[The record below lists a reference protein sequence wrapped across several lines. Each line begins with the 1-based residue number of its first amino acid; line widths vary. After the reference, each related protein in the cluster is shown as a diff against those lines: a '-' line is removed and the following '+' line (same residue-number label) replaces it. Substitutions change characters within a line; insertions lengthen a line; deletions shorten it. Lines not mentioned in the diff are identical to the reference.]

1 LEEGNEAVCADQ
13 VLDGAGTVVAS
24 LAANALGGFVD
35 GSALLISQEWG
46 RRFFHEL
53 LEAALEGAVTGADDD
68 NVAVL
73 VREDLCFDL
82 ACIIPVKH
90 HKAIPATDDADVL
103 NGSGFKKL
111 SNRPATVRVLQQA

>member
-1 LEEGNEAVCADQ
+1 MTARSGVFLDAQLLAFCDAELLANQVQTSGLFGNRVLNLQAGIDLEEGNEAVCADQ

-46 RRFFHEL
+46 RGFFHEL
-53 LEAALEGAVTGADDD
+53 LEAALQGAVTGADDD

-73 VREDLCFDL
+73 VR
-82 ACIIPVKH
+82 
-90 HKAIPATDDADVL
+90 
-103 NGSGFKKL
+103 
-111 SNRPATVRVLQQA
+111 